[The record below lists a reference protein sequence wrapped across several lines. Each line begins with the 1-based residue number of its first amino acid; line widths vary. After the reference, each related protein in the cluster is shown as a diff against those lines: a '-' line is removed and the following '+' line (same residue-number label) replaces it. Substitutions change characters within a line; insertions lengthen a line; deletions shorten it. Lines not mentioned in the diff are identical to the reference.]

1 MPRSLATSHIL
12 ETGQVCG
19 GQLKSI
25 GSEVRLPGFRFQLCD
40 LRPVAK
46 PL

>member
-1 MPRSLATSHIL
+1 MPLVTYWRQDRS
-12 ETGQVCG
+12 VW